1 MIDKNEQILR
11 QTIRQKWANKVDI
24 QTKRQNKIEHYD
36 RQTDR

>member
-11 QTIRQKWANKVDI
+11 QIIGQKWANTVDI
-24 QTKRQNKIEHYD
+24 QTKRQNKIENDD